1 VAVGPHA
8 QAEPAQ
14 TAGRSMI
21 GPGQVSQLLAQI
33 IAAEDEAAVVD
44 LLVWE
49 ASALNDLPPRERERA
64 NERIADA
71 IRERRHLNELQPRRR
86 SARQRK

>member
-1 VAVGPHA
+1 
-8 QAEPAQ
+8 
-14 TAGRSMI
+14 MI

-33 IAAEDEAAVVD
+33 VAAEDEAAVVD

-49 ASALNDLPPRERERA
+49 ASALNDLPPREREHA

-71 IRERRHLNELQPRRR
+71 IRERRYRNDSAPQPRRR
-86 SARQRK
+86 TPRQRK